1 MVKCSF
7 AAISRLCVTCIVVVA
22 GAAITFQALHEAP
35 ASATPSTIGLFT
47 WGDNSTGELG
57 TGMIEGTS
65 LTPAVASLPPG
76 VTPIAIAAGGGSN
89 GGDPEP
95 PMYAA
100 YAIGSDGNLYAW
112 GDNSNGELG
121 TTGITSSATP
131 VVVSLPSG
139 VSATAISAAQGTGY
153 AIGSDGNLYAWG
165 DNAFGKLG
173 DGSTALNSATP
184 VVVSL
189 PAGVTPKAVAGGYE
203 SAYAIGSDGHMY
215 AWGDN
220 FYGELGDGSNLNS
233 STPVV
238 VSLPAGVT
246 PKATAAGGGTGY
258 AMGSDGNLYAW
269 GYNASGQLGDNS
281 TATSSTPVVVQLPSG
296 VTPRAVTGGGGFAHA
311 IGSDGNLYG
320 WGQGAGGQLGFV
332 TSGTPVPVVV
342 SLASGVKPTA
352 ISDSLRTGYAVGS
365 DGNLYA
371 WGSGPVG
378 ELGNGTT
385 TVDSPPV
392 VVALPPASTPESLAP
407 EPGAVAGYAVVSAPD
422 TAPTVTAQPASHS
435 LVPTESVAFIAGASG
450 FPAPTVQ
457 WQVST
462 DGGATFTVVPGATTD
477 TLAIASVT
485 LGENGNQYEAVFTN
499 PAGSTTTNA
508 ATLTVTPAVAP
519 VVTTEPI
526 SQSVYA
532 GAPLTMTAAASGYPT
547 PNEQWEVSVDGGS
560 TWISI
565 FGFNSTTVTG
575 MPTLFVNGWQLR
587 AFFSNIAGT
596 ATSTAATITVLPDIA
611 PVVTTQPVSQ
621 SVAQGDPVTFTAA
634 ASGTPTPSVQ
644 WQVSVD
650 GGITWI
656 DAAGYTSTTLSGMPI
671 PFVNGW
677 EFRAVFTNGGGSVAT
692 DGATLTVT

>member
-1 MVKCSF
+1 MVECSF

-332 TSGTPVPVVV
+332 TSGTTVPVVV

-392 VVALPPASTPESLAP
+392 VVALHLRARPRAWLQNQAPWRVMRSSVPPIRHPPSRLSRRATPWCRLRVSPSLQARAVSQPPRCNGRYRPTAGPRSRWCPERPLTHWPSRASRWAR
-407 EPGAVAGYAVVSAPD
+407 
-422 TAPTVTAQPASHS
+422 TAISTRRCSPIQPARRRRM
-435 LVPTESVAFIAGASG
+435 P
-450 FPAPTVQ
+450 
-457 WQVST
+457 
-462 DGGATFTVVPGATTD
+462 
-477 TLAIASVT
+477 
-485 LGENGNQYEAVFTN
+485 
-499 PAGSTTTNA
+499 
-508 ATLTVTPAVAP
+508 
-519 VVTTEPI
+519 
-526 SQSVYA
+526 
-532 GAPLTMTAAASGYPT
+532 PLS
-547 PNEQWEVSVDGGS
+547 
-560 TWISI
+560 
-565 FGFNSTTVTG
+565 
-575 MPTLFVNGWQLR
+575 R
-587 AFFSNIAGT
+587 
-596 ATSTAATITVLPDIA
+596 
-611 PVVTTQPVSQ
+611 
-621 SVAQGDPVTFTAA
+621 
-634 ASGTPTPSVQ
+634 
-644 WQVSVD
+644 
-650 GGITWI
+650 
-656 DAAGYTSTTLSGMPI
+656 
-671 PFVNGW
+671 
-677 EFRAVFTNGGGSVAT
+677 
-692 DGATLTVT
+692 